1 MTGRYE
7 GQQPN
12 TEQDGEKLLRI
23 MAMAAQAAG
32 AQQRPADTRP
42 AEANPGGMS
51 EGDRMVS
58 TARPGTGRDDAMQSL
73 LQGDAGGSTPV
84 SAAAETVI
92 GPEEVAKAGEILQR
106 YKTGKAAL
114 DKRIIENELWFR
126 MGHWK
131 NYQNKMMEGKPQPS
145 SGWLFNSIANK
156 HADAMDNYP
165 EPNVLP
171 RAADDEETARTLSKV
186 IPAVLEQCNYE
197 QVYSD
202 TWWRKLKTGTG
213 VKGIFWD
220 PVLRGGLGD
229 ISIQSVNLLMLY
241 WAPGVEDIQQSP
253 HLFSLSLEDNEQLI
267 GRFPQMEGHTGKGL
281 DVGQYIHD
289 DSIDT
294 TDKSVVVDWYYK
306 KAQPGGQTVLHYCK
320 YCNGVVLYASENDP
334 QLAQRGF
341 YDHGKYPFVFDP
353 LFMEEDSP
361 AGFGYIDVM
370 KDTQTA
376 IDEMNHAM
384 DENVKLAAKQRFV
397 LSDTA
402 GVNEQELA
410 DFSKDIVH
418 VVGRLNE
425 DSFRPLQTNVLSG
438 NCMNYRDARVS
449 ELKEVSGNRDVSQ
462 GGTTSGLTAASA
474 IAALQEAGSKLSRD
488 MLKSAYRAFAKEC
501 YLIIELM
508 RQFYDEQR
516 VYRITGE
523 SGGVE
528 YATFS
533 AQQLRGVP
541 GGVVGGV
548 QLGDHEPVF
557 DIVDGKMNL
566 QYFAATEATA
576 ASGRNREPRLGP
588 WPAGHECRPRHEVDA
603 GSHNPFGG
611 MDLQLFADGSAA
623 AGEGGAEAA
632 PAVQEPALRPAQERL
647 ARRSGALRGKASPA
661 EQPPQLSG
669 QPEMQPQ
676 EGEKP
681 TEEKPQEQKTEKT
694 PEEKRKAF
702 GALVRDG
709 GEYSDIFNEVMQ
721 QAIIKAGEA
730 VHADPK
736 AAALRQALSEAYGI
750 DGEDVDGLIEAVKNG
765 KVKDEAYYEEL
776 AQQRGVSV
784 KTAQQADKAAARA
797 EGYAPKD
804 GTVLSVNGKGG
815 AVLDRAITAADVGAV
830 EKGSGDYLKGNRGN
844 YRLRIE
850 QRGEWKGLTVC
861 AHWHT
866 PGASAAT
873 LVENGVLTVP
883 AAVTAVPGVGC
894 ITFEG
899 TDGSCTVTSADVR
912 CKVCANSGT
921 AEGAMPAPAT
931 PAWEAL
937 VGMLGTGGI
946 TTAEKRA
953 VLTVLRTL
961 AAGNDA
967 AAAAC
972 DRLEALW
979 GADDPDNRNTDRLSL
994 AVLGRMILGRS

>member
-7 GQQPN
+7 GQQP
-12 TEQDGEKLLRI
+12 
-23 MAMAAQAAG
+23 
-32 AQQRPADTRP
+32 
-42 AEANPGGMS
+42 NPGGMS

-58 TARPGTGRDDAMQSL
+58 TARPGTGRDDPMQSL
-73 LQGDAGGSTPV
+73 MQGDAGESAPV

-92 GPEEVAKAGEILQR
+92 GPEEIAKAGEILQR

-126 MGHWK
+126 LGHWK

-220 PVLRGGLGD
+220 PVLWGGLGD

-253 HLFSLSLEDNEQLI
+253 HLFSLSLEDNEQLV
-267 GRFPQMEGHTGKGL
+267 GRFPQMEGHTGEGL

-289 DSIDT
+289 DGIDT

-402 GVNEQELA
+402 GVNEKELA

-418 VVGRLNE
+418 VVGRLNS
-425 DSFRPLQTNVLSG
+425 DSFMPLQTNVLSG
-438 NCMNYRDARVS
+438 NCMTYRDARVS

-523 SGGVE
+523 SGGG
-528 YATFS
+528 
-533 AQQLRGVP
+533 GVP

-815 AVLDRAITAADVGAV
+815 AVRLNAADVGA
-830 EKGSGDYLKGNRGN
+830 
-844 YRLRIE
+844 
-850 QRGEWKGLTVC
+850 
-861 AHWHT
+861 
-866 PGASAAT
+866 
-873 LVENGVLTVP
+873 
-883 AAVTAVPGVGC
+883 
-894 ITFEG
+894 
-899 TDGSCTVTSADVR
+899 
-912 CKVCANSGT
+912 
-921 AEGAMPAPAT
+921 
-931 PAWEAL
+931 
-937 VGMLGTGGI
+937 
-946 TTAEKRA
+946 
-953 VLTVLRTL
+953 
-961 AAGNDA
+961 
-967 AAAAC
+967 
-972 DRLEALW
+972 
-979 GADDPDNRNTDRLSL
+979 
-994 AVLGRMILGRS
+994 

>member
-145 SGWLFNSIANK
+145 SGWLFNSIAN
-156 HADAMDNYP
+156 NYP

-253 HLFSLSLEDNEQLI
+253 HLFSLSLEDNEQLV